1 MTPKL
6 QKKAEKIELFITD
19 VDGVLTDG
27 RIVLGNDGEE
37 LKFFHVQDGMG
48 LKLAQEA
55 GIEVAIITGRESKLV
70 RQRADELAI
79 DEVHQNIKDKVE
91 VFNNLLAKQGIT
103 AEEVAYIGDDVNDL
117 PILERVGLALT
128 VANGVDKVKEEADYV
143 TEREGGRGAVREA
156 VELVLEY
163 KTN

>member
-27 RIVLGNDGEE
+27 RIVLGNNGEE
-37 LKFFHVQDGMG
+37 FKFFHVQDGMG

-70 RQRADELAI
+70 QQRADELAI
-79 DEVHQNIKDKVE
+79 EEVHQNIKDKIK
-91 VFNNLLAKQGIT
+91 VFNSLLEKQGIT
-103 AEEVAYIGDDVNDL
+103 AEEAAYIGDDINDL
-117 PILERVGLALT
+117 PILEQVGLALT

-143 TEREGGRGAVREA
+143 TDKEGGRGGVREA
-156 VELVLEY
+156 VELILEY